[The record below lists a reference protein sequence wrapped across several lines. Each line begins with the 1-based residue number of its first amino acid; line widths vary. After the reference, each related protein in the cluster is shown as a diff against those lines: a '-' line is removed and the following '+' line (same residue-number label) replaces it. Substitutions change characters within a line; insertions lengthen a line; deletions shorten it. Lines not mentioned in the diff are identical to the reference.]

1 MPFLKIEDP
10 EKRDQIV
17 KEFLDNKKRIHQ
29 NNLYEK
35 MGEANLQLDLTKL
48 YKPLID
54 NKAGI
59 KVNISKLHDQA
70 NKFALTFS
78 NAYPEIMAEHTY
90 KELIPS
96 YKKTKNLRL
105 GKIATDYLR
114 MYTNSKKSTDTTFG
128 IHSKDDKLY
137 IGKSPVFINDDDITI
152 DSKTYY
158 GTPGLWELIT
168 KDAITTENPNK
179 PRSSRSG
186 KYREKIAP
194 IWRDI
199 KKNENCESKGT
210 GLPTIILPSDLN
222 ALIEMFELRI
232 AAWKAG
238 NTGSRNEAFAI
249 YDELLQQVV
258 INSAQY
264 KAIQNNL

>member
-1 MPFLKIEDP
+1 
-10 EKRDQIV
+10 
-17 KEFLDNKKRIHQ
+17 
-29 NNLYEK
+29 

-54 NKAGI
+54 SQAGT
-59 KVNISKLHDQA
+59 KENISKLHNQA

-78 NAYPEIMAEHTY
+78 NAYPEIMAEHAY

-96 YKKTKNLRL
+96 YEETKALRL

-114 MYTNSKKSTDTTFG
+114 MYTNSKKSTDTAFG

-137 IGKSPVFINDDDITI
+137 IGKKLIIINDDDITN
-152 DSKTYY
+152 DSQIYC

-168 KDAITTENPNK
+168 KFNPDKNLYTEDDLRNYKNVLIQTDAFTTKHPYK

-186 KYREKIAP
+186 KYRDIIAP

-199 KKNENCESKGT
+199 KKNEKRESKGT
-210 GLPTIILPSDLN
+210 GLQAIILPSDPN
-222 ALIEMFELRI
+222 ALIEMLELRI
-232 AAWKAG
+232 AVWKAG
-238 NTGSRNEAFAI
+238 NTGSRNEAVAI
-249 YDELLQQVV
+249 CDELLRQGV
-258 INSAQY
+258 INSESY
-264 KAIQNNL
+264 ISIQNYL